1 MYATLSRPNVWL
13 DRFFE
18 EFDRSA
24 SHERTGFAPVVDV
37 AETAEAYVVRAELPG
52 VAKENLN
59 VEVKENRLIL
69 SGKKEASLQREE
81 GRYRYSESRTGSFSR
96 AFDLPRNVKSDA
108 IAAEYKDG
116 VLSLTIPKVEEAKP
130 KTVDIK

>member
-13 DRFFE
+13 DRFFD
-18 EFDRSA
+18 EFDRTA
-24 SHERTGFAPVVDV
+24 SSERTGFNPKVDV
-37 AETAEAYVVRAELPG
+37 AETSDAYVVRAELPG
-52 VAKENLN
+52 VQKENLN

-69 SGKKEASLQREE
+69 SGKKESSIQHEE
-81 GRYRYSESRTGSFSR
+81 GRYRYSESRVGNFSR
-96 AFDLPRNVKSDA
+96 TFDLPRNVKSDA

-116 VLSLTIPKVEEAKP
+116 VLSLRIPKVEEVKP